1 MAKEQKSK
9 ISQFQSNITAT
20 VSVALVLIL
29 IGITAFL
36 SLSARSMSRELK
48 ENMGFSIVLKA
59 DATDAQ
65 IATLKTQF
73 QKAPYAAKVQYISK
87 AEALQQWKEDT
98 GEDLIQT
105 FGVNPLSAEFQVN
118 VKAAYANVGK
128 LKQIQ
133 AQLQKQD
140 CIEEVALYEQ
150 EMEAANQNIS
160 NISIVLLIVAAV
172 ASFAI
177 AFEVTDDAPR
187 MATVGTA
194 GYAVMGVCLF
204 CVRLIARKLEG
215 ARAEGVAGSAEFACV
230 EGAGA
235 EAGGA
240 GGRSAA
246 SRRRARQQV
255 ALLAVAGAVVSLMSY
270 AHYFGMDDQ
279 TVRCGQVSDILLF
292 VALGLFVAFMLYVNR
307 NSLRRTRATLP
318 VVLCLVAVVFVVL
331 LVAMFVFMSSNVFAY
346 GSSRFVRRLSL
357 VIAGISTLI
366 VVYRYGLAPVRTF
379 TIAFLGP
386 ALVMKP
392 VQVALLAWAPA
403 VAEGLGNG
411 ILTSAAIAL
420 GLCLTMFLVV
430 FCLANFNDQLAR
442 ALLAGSGSRGDAG
455 AADGASAAGLAGN
468 AGLAGDATSDA
479 ESREEARR
487 AACEAVRKAHGLT
500 SRETDILFHFSGG
513 ATAQA
518 TADAL
523 TISTNTVNTHAMS
536 LYRKL
541 DVHTKQELI
550 DLVRGRMKG

>member
-1 MAKEQKSK
+1 MARTSRV
-9 ISQFQSNITAT
+9 ITVAASLLT
-20 VSVALVLIL
+20 MVAWAFLWTYLRTSLHAPLFSSFAAFDPTLAYIALVALV
-29 IGITAFL
+29 F
-36 SLSARSMSRELK
+36 
-48 ENMGFSIVLKA
+48 V
-59 DATDAQ
+59 
-65 IATLKTQF
+65 IATC
-73 QKAPYAAKVQYISK
+73 AA
-87 AEALQQWKEDT
+87 ALQGKVA
-98 GEDLIQT
+98 
-105 FGVNPLSAEFQVN
+105 GVFDNPF
-118 VKAAYANVGK
+118 
-128 LKQIQ
+128 
-133 AQLQKQD
+133 
-140 CIEEVALYEQ
+140 VALGAGVAGTVAMAVLAGPLCGASAGGTPWGPLLANCCLLVVALAFCALFFGWVQ
-150 EMEAANQNIS
+150 ESLRQTYSLGVDVES
-160 NISIVLLIVAAV
+160 VLLIVAAV

-215 ARAEGVAGSAEFACV
+215 AGAEGVAGSAEFACV

-392 VQVALLAWAPA
+392 VQVALLTWAPA

-442 ALLAGSGSRGDAG
+442 ALLAGSGPRGDAG

-550 DLVRGRMKG
+550 DLVRGRMRG